1 MFNEAKNWFENLRD
15 ELVKQTQVFEKK
27 SFNISFFTRGFG
39 GKNIPLFRGIKYYD
53 KLYLKKD
60 FNSINLI

>member
-1 MFNEAKNWFENLRD
+1 MKYFELGWQKYSQQLL
-15 ELVKQTQVFEKK
+15 EKFEKK

-60 FNSINLI
+60 FKSINLI

>member
-1 MFNEAKNWFENLRD
+1 MKYFELGWQKYSQQLL
-15 ELVKQTQVFEKK
+15 EKFEKK

-53 KLYLKKD
+53 KSYLKKD
-60 FNSINLI
+60 FNSINLN